1 MAELKI
7 QTGWG
12 AELSADAQDC
22 LQLIREAASVLRS
35 LNLDPALEADRNI
48 QSSLLKLMKSLEE
61 TENRVD
67 RISAFL
73 ESGLRTYESLE
84 RELTE
89 EARKLGSGVFLPE
102 VTDSTSHLRSLF
114 EENSKNSNRS
124 EKKEEE

>member
-1 MAELKI
+1 M
-7 QTGWG
+7 
-12 AELSADAQDC
+12 
-22 LQLIREAASVLRS
+22 
-35 LNLDPALEADRNI
+35 
-48 QSSLLKLMKSLEE
+48 
-61 TENRVD
+61 D

-124 EKKEEE
+124 EEKEEE

>member
-1 MAELKI
+1 MAEMKI

-22 LQLIREAASVLRS
+22 FQLIREAASVLRS

-124 EKKEEE
+124 EEKEEE

>member
-67 RISAFL
+67 RISVFL

-89 EARKLGSGVFLPE
+89 EARKLTSGVFLPE

-124 EKKEEE
+124 EEKEEE